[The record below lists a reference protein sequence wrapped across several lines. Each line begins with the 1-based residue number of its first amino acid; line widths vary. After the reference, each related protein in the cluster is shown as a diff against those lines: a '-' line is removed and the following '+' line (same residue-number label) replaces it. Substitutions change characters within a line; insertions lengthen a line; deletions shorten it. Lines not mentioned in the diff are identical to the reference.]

1 VVAVTLV
8 EGHHPSPVQ
17 PASMIDSA
25 MTAASKDR
33 RLAELLTVATP
44 PSHRRTV

>member
-8 EGHHPSPVQ
+8 EGYHASRVQ
-17 PASMIDSA
+17 PASMVDSA
-25 MTAASKDR
+25 MTAASKER
-33 RLAELLTVATP
+33 RPAEIFTVATP